1 MLPSLSSL
9 LSTPPTPSGAAA
21 APPAGAHPS
30 AEETARLLHRF
41 TGPLAP
47 DTMAALAGQL
57 ERVSLPAGA
66 LLLRQG
72 DPGDAVFFVVAGRLR
87 VFTIRDDGHEV
98 RLGEVGP
105 GESVGEMALVSG
117 DRRMASVR
125 GETACELLR
134 LSKAGYDLLV
144 ARPQAMG
151 IFARVMAERLARSA
165 RARVAV
171 ASIRANP
178 FVTIAECE
186 DAVATRDPVML
197 NLRITQLYH
206 RIALDLTVLLGAQDV
221 NWFGFACRAS
231 KTAGST
237 IRGEDVPVLRPAA
250 RFVLNRLPARLLDRL
265 RTWRVVRRM
274 DAALEAV
281 SERIAEGNRLIFSEI
296 GPVFVRLVEACATRH
311 AYVPADLERVLAT
324 LAPGGSEAGGQDLL
338 RGAVTAYYEAA
349 FESHPKRR
357 AELVLLGSLK
367 IGLHEQIRVDPIID
381 DALDR
386 PMADLVAGLA
396 PWLSRLPR
404 SWRAE
409 ERARAMVCRRA
420 RRVVTARIMRIRLP
434 YGDLRLGDDLPELP
448 AKRLFPDLLATL
460 EHPELAELFQRFD
473 RGARTR
479 AIDWSELDDRMRYIA
494 NFFRSRQKSLEL
506 FEPPFLFEQ
515 QAAIVAGRVP
525 EGPL

>member
-1 MLPSLSSL
+1 MRAPEN
-9 LSTPPTPSGAAA
+9 PVAPTEPTGS
-21 APPAGAHPS
+21 HPS
-30 AEETARLLHRF
+30 ATETASLLHGF
-41 TGPLAP
+41 TGPLDAG
-47 DTMAALAGQL
+47 TTSALADQL
-57 ERVSLPAGA
+57 QRVTLSQGA

-72 DPGDAVFFVVAGRLR
+72 DPGDAVFFVVSGRLR
-87 VFTIRDDGHEV
+87 VFAVRDDGHEV
-98 RLGEVGP
+98 RIGEVGP

-125 GETACELLR
+125 AETACELLR
-134 LSKAGYDLLV
+134 LSKEGYDLLV
-144 ARPQAMG
+144 AKAPQALGM
-151 IFARVMAERLARSA
+151 FARVMAERLARSA
-165 RARVAV
+165 RGRVAV

-178 FVTIAECE
+178 FVTIAQCE

-231 KTAGST
+231 KTAGSA

-250 RFVLNRLPARLLDRL
+250 RFIAKRLPASVVERMK
-265 RTWRVVRRM
+265 TWAIVRRM
-274 DAALEAV
+274 DAALAAV

-296 GPVFVRLVEACATRH
+296 GPVFVRLVEACASRH
-311 AYVPADLERVLAT
+311 AYDRADLERVLAT
-324 LAPGGSEAGGQDLL
+324 LVPGPSEAGGQDLL
-338 RGAVTAYYEAA
+338 RGAVAAYYEAA
-349 FESHPKRR
+349 FETHPKRR

-381 DALDR
+381 EALDR
-386 PMADLVAGLA
+386 PMADLVAALA

-409 ERARAMVCRRA
+409 ERARQMACRHA
-420 RRVVTARIMRIRLP
+420 RRLVTARIMRIRLP
-434 YGDLRLGDDLPELP
+434 YGDLRLGDDLPQLP
-448 AKRLFPDLLATL
+448 AKRLFPDLLTTL
-460 EHPELAELFQRFD
+460 EHPELVELFQRFD

-479 AIDWSELDDRMRYIA
+479 AIDWSELGDRMCYIA

-506 FEPPFLFEQ
+506 FEPPFLFAQ
-515 QAAIVAGRVP
+515 QSAIVSGRVP